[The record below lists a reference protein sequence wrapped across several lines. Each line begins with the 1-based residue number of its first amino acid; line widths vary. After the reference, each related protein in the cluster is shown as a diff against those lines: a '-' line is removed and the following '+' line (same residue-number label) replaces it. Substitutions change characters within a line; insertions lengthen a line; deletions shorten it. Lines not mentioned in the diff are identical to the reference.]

1 MIRPL
6 DRLDACAAKTVG
18 LRLAI
23 RQGLGLSQA
32 PILRFG
38 VDKVF
43 EAAALEIADNRQN
56 ERQADHERD
65 RTDIDFKG
73 VKILHPLFIDMTLG
87 SVTLKKRDPFRADCR
102 KLLQP
107 TLAQKQGEK
116 GDLVVFLQGKVSTL
130 KKPAEFVSNHSELQ
144 SWCHKVSEKTRP
156 THGRNYNL
164 GFEICLVRL
173 MLLREQLNKL
183 NVRASQLPTLRKC
196 YAYEARD

>member
-87 SVTLKKRDPFRADCR
+87 SVTLKKETPFGPIVENFCSLLWPKNKERRA
-102 KLLQP
+102 
-107 TLAQKQGEK
+107 TLWY
-116 GDLVVFLQGKVSTL
+116 FCKV
-130 KKPAEFVSNHSELQ
+130 K
-144 SWCHKVSEKTRP
+144 
-156 THGRNYNL
+156 
-164 GFEICLVRL
+164 
-173 MLLREQLNKL
+173 
-183 NVRASQLPTLRKC
+183 
-196 YAYEARD
+196 